1 MKRIVRYHGLIITN
15 IKKGY
20 IKAFSRGVFPI
31 ILTSAK
37 KIFEISLLFC
47 YSFVIS
53 SMEEKEKISVLET
66 ILFLSGELVTCS
78 TLKDVLELSES
89 EIRSLMEVL
98 ISEYRERNS
107 GLLVIEIANGYQMV
121 TNPLYAEW
129 IMKFKKMRMSSKLSM
144 PALETLAIIAYKQPI
159 IRAEIETIRGVN
171 SDSAIKTLLEK
182 RLIKIMGRQE
192 VPGRPFLYGTTREF
206 LQYFGLKD
214 LTELPTLKD
223 LSREEAA

>member
-1 MKRIVRYHGLIITN
+1 
-15 IKKGY
+15 
-20 IKAFSRGVFPI
+20 
-31 ILTSAK
+31 
-37 KIFEISLLFC
+37 
-47 YSFVIS
+47 
-53 SMEEKEKISVLET
+53 MEEKDKISVLET
-66 ILFLSGELVTCS
+66 ILFLSGELITCS
-78 TLKDVLELSES
+78 TLKDVLELPES
-89 EIRSLMEVL
+89 EIRRLMEVL
-98 ISEYRERNS
+98 ISEYRERNA
-107 GLLVIEIANGYQMV
+107 GLLIIEIANGYQMV

-129 IMKFKKMRMSSKLSM
+129 IMKFKKMRISSKLSM

-192 VPGRPFLYGTTREF
+192 VPGRPFLFGTTRDF